1 MMQNAQN
8 KSSKRLTASGQSQQ
22 ASKQANI
29 HTHRHN
35 EVMLVWGSLRITTI
49 MPFNIDVSVMKSDY
63 HQLRKGGG
71 RAFIKELHHSHVGCS
86 CNDCNGSTI
95 CIYHEQKFRYTFYM
109 SCWHS
114 HSRYG
119 QEQVGRNSS

>member
-29 HTHRHN
+29 HTHRRN
-35 EVMLVWGSLRITTI
+35 EVMLVWGSLRLTTI
-49 MPFNIDVSVMKSDY
+49 IPDVSVMTSDY
-63 HQLRKGGG
+63 HHLRGGGG

-86 CNDCNGSTI
+86 CNDCNGSKI
-95 CIYHEQKFRYTFYM
+95 LHI
-109 SCWHS
+109 S
-114 HSRYG
+114 
-119 QEQVGRNSS
+119 